1 MKDELLKKR
10 FIELARRSYATGTYQ
25 FTDFLGLNEMSLFE
39 EVNGEFHGIN
49 YEKFGGADGC
59 ERVIVRFGDEESFGY
74 SEEFPISILKIS
86 PVSQKF
92 ADKLTHRDFLG
103 ALLNLG
109 IEREKLGDIAVIDNS
124 AYLFLLYDIKE
135 YVQNSLTRVKHTDV
149 RITDA
154 ESVDTSSLFRTE
166 RRRVQISSERL
177 DAVISKLFNI
187 SRENS
192 SLLFRRALVF
202 INGKCCESI
211 SKTPKI
217 NDVISVRGYG
227 KFIYRGYESET
238 RKGKLNCI
246 VDLYI

>member
-1 MKDELLKKR
+1 MKEELLKKR
-10 FIELARRSYATGTYQ
+10 FVELARRSDSTSTYQ

-39 EVNGEFHGIN
+39 EVKSEFCGIN
-49 YEKFGGADGC
+49 YKKFGGSAGC
-59 ERVIVRFGDEESFGY
+59 ERVVVRFGDEESFGY
-74 SEEFPISILKIS
+74 DEEFPISILKIS

-92 ADKLTHRDFLG
+92 ADRLTHRDFLG

-124 AYLFLLYDIKE
+124 AYLFLLSDVKE
-135 YVQNSLTRVKHTDV
+135 YVKDSLTRVKHTDV
-149 RITDA
+149 RLSEMENIDA
-154 ESVDTSSLFRTE
+154 DSLFKTE

-187 SRENS
+187 SRES
-192 SLLFRRALVF
+192 SAALFKRGLVF
-202 INGKCCESI
+202 INGRGCESI
-211 SKTPKI
+211 SKAPKE

-227 KFIYRGYESET
+227 KFIYRGFESKT
-238 RKGKLNCI
+238 RKGKLNCL